1 MSGFNS
7 KKEKNSRK
15 IIVTHFILVVESNEH

>member
-7 KKEKNSRK
+7 KE
-15 IIVTHFILVVESNEH
+15 ID